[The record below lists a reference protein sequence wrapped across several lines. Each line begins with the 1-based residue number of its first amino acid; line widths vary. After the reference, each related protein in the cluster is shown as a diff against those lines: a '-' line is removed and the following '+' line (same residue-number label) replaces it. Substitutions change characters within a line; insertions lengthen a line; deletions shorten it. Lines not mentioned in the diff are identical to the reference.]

1 MLSIVAVS
9 CSGVALCLIV
19 ICVGVA
25 CLRRWVAYEA
35 FITSCRRAAARVCP
49 RPSPPPWARSA
60 LRRRA
65 DGNVAVLPHAEY
77 IQTLTAVAAL
87 RVKATLSKAAW
98 WPWPLTFDPESG
110 IRVTCDVGYL
120 CANFGLSRPLCS
132 RLRPDVRDRRQTD
145 VRQTDVRPKH
155 RLMPHILG
163 AGHNNECNLC
173 QT

>member
-49 RPSPPPWARSA
+49 RPSSPPPWARSA

-87 RVKATLSKAAW
+87 RVKVTLSKAAW

-163 AGHNNECNLC
+163 AGA
-173 QT
+173 